1 MDDKTL
7 SQMNAE
13 GRSKLDDAMKRLR
26 RADDPE
32 WHNLLPP
39 ARLAPVPICDT
50 FTPYRPFPSK
60 LKFYPGMDFNLLTQV
75 GVAHL
80 GDKTNHKMF
89 AVSGYKLESGSKYDG
104 RPRWILHNG
113 PNSSDPALAMIS
125 EIPEWGNDDGEGV
138 LTLPSTLPLG
148 GSSVPSD
155 TSYAPGDTEFMWAS
169 QKRSIP
175 KTQRYTLMIP
185 LLDNGEMKSSCCG
198 WTRLPEEEWGEI
210 NKGFSLRVIQGKYI
224 EDPLCMMRMTIPLKP
239 WKSPFKLE
247 LTDNNDHGDKW
258 PVMAII
264 SAIRAWELRITLWG
278 RAVGFGR
285 EIGRD
290 TERAFFNM
298 IL

>member
-1 MDDKTL
+1 MDDKKL
-7 SQMNAE
+7 SEMNTE
-13 GRSKLDDAMKRLR
+13 GRSKLDDARKRLR
-26 RADDPE
+26 RLDDPE
-32 WHNLLPP
+32 WHNLLLP

-50 FTPYRPFPSK
+50 FAPYRPFPSK
-60 LKFYPGMDFNLLTQV
+60 LKFYPGMDFNLLTQ
-75 GVAHL
+75 
-80 GDKTNHKMF
+80 MF

-138 LTLPSTLPLG
+138 LTLPSTLPWG

-155 TSYAPGDTEFMWAS
+155 TSYAPGDTELMWAS

-185 LLDNGEMKSSCCG
+185 LLENGEMKSSCFG

-224 EDPLCMMRMTIPLKP
+224 EDPLCKMRMTIPLKP

-247 LTDNNDHGDKW
+247 LADNNDHGDKW